1 MAQVTEAASRQIVQK
16 ISCPPP
22 IGRPLKTSPPKVE
35 KRKYGTELRSYH
47 YASFYADLREI
58 SVPRA
63 KIHIFLYRG
72 LTWGGVMSQAIHFW
86 NALVEPMLRPIW
98 HITLRLTVFETSK
111 FGIFGPLGGTPIGET
126 LCPGPICTL
135 VQNFTPIRITTDL
148 INIRQMAYTCTCVA
162 FVDNKVKKRR
172 L

>member
-22 IGRPLKTSPPKVE
+22 IGRPLKISPPKVE

-72 LTWGGVMSQAIHFW
+72 LTWGGNVPCYTFLERSRRANVTPHLTYNAATYRFRDIKIWDFW
-86 NALVEPMLRPIW
+86 APWGYPYRRDFVSGTDMHPRA
-98 HITLRLTVFETSK
+98 K
-111 FGIFGPLGGTPIGET
+111 FHAD
-126 LCPGPICTL
+126 
-135 VQNFTPIRITTDL
+135 QNY
-148 INIRQMAYTCTCVA
+148 N
-162 FVDNKVKKRR
+162 RR
-172 L
+172 N